1 MSLLD
6 TLRRSLTR
14 RKNAAAHM
22 TWASRSISQ
31 SVSTTRLFLKR
42 QLWVWPIIALVLLG
56 ALGWGINRAIESTMK
71 ANTQGDLQTILDVE
85 SAMLER
91 WMSEQERNVEAM
103 ANHGDVRRI
112 VAQIVD
118 DAKQSAEP
126 AANSALND
134 ELAESLGPAM
144 TSQGY
149 MGFAV
154 MSRGKKI
161 VASSEPE
168 IIGLQVSPDNDPGV
182 TRGLDGELGVS
193 APFASRAALK
203 KSTGIS
209 ETGAPTMFATAPVR
223 DDNLQVIAVLGI
235 RIDPER
241 DFTKILQLGRTGESG
256 ETFAFNKSGLMLS
269 YSRFEEQLIK
279 LGILPVLPG
288 ETGVTSLLRVY
299 VRDPGGDMTKG
310 FSPKQSR
317 AQLPP
322 TKPVADAVAG
332 NDGVDIEGYRGYRGA
347 YVIGA
352 WRWLPKYGFG
362 IVTQINRDEAYLPLT
377 ILRRTFM
384 ALLAL
389 LALSSLAIF
398 VFTIMLARVQR
409 QARAATIEAKQ
420 LGQYKLEQKLGAGA
434 MGVVYKGTHAMLRR
448 PTAIKLL
455 DADAVTPQSIGRFE
469 REVQITSQ
477 LNHPNTVAIFD
488 YGRTP
493 EDVFYY
499 AMEYIEGINL
509 QALVEQYGPQPPA
522 RVIYILRQIC
532 GSLYEAHSMGLV
544 HRDIKPANLMLT
556 RRGGEADVIKV
567 LDFGLVKARDDAQ
580 QPEDQSLAGTPL
592 YMSPEA
598 IQLPS
603 SVDGCSDIYAVGAVG
618 YFLLTGHAVFEA
630 ASIIELCNK
639 HVSETPVPPSQRVGK
654 SLPEDLENAI
664 LACLEKLRS
673 KRPQTARDLSQRLAR
688 CPEATAWTID
698 DAEAWWS
705 RHERGVGAAQ
715 LTPVAGAT
723 LNRQYEATIDQ
734 SSM

>member
-6 TLRRSLTR
+6 SLRRSLGR
-14 RKNAAAHM
+14 RSPAAAHM
-22 TWASRSISQ
+22 TWASRSLSQ
-31 SVSTTRLFLKR
+31 SVSTTKLFLKR
-42 QLWVWPIIALVLLG
+42 QLWVWPIIALFVLG
-56 ALGWGINRAIESTMK
+56 GLGWGINRAIESTMQ
-71 ANTQGDLQTILDVE
+71 ANTRSDLQTILDVE
-85 SAMLER
+85 TAMLER

-103 ANHGDVRRI
+103 ANNGEVRKLVSQLI
-112 VAQIVD
+112 EEDQHT
-118 DAKQSAEP
+118 AEP
-126 AANSALND
+126 DASRVTI
-134 ELAESLGPAM
+134 EQLADSLGPSM

-149 MGFAV
+149 AGFAV
-154 MSRGKKI
+154 MSREKKI
-161 VASSEPE
+161 VAASEPE
-168 IIGLQVSPDNDPGV
+168 IVGLEVSVENDPGV
-182 TRGLDGELGVS
+182 TRSLNGDLCVS

-203 KSTGIS
+203 TRTGVS
-209 ETGAPTMFATAPVR
+209 QTGVPTMFATAPVR
-223 DDNLQVIAVLGI
+223 DENLQVIAVLGI

-256 ETFAFNKSGLMLS
+256 ETYAFNKDGLLLS
-269 YSRFEEQLIK
+269 YSRFDEQLIK
-279 LGILPVLPG
+279 LGILPILPG
-288 ETGVTSLLRVY
+288 EVGVTSLLRVY

-310 FSPKQSR
+310 FSPELSR
-317 AQLPP
+317 TELPL
-322 TKPVADAVAG
+322 TKAVAEAVAG
-332 NDGVDIEGYRGYRGA
+332 NDGVDIEGYRGYRGGM
-347 YVIGA
+347 VIGA

-362 IVTQINRDEAYLPLT
+362 IATQVNRDEAYLPLT

-398 VFTIMLARVQR
+398 VFTIMLARAQR

-509 QALVEQYGPQPPA
+509 QALVEQYGPQPPS
-522 RVIYILRQIC
+522 RVIHILRQVC

-556 RRGGEADVIKV
+556 RRGGEADVVKV

-618 YFLLTGHAVFEA
+618 YFLLTGHPVFEA

-654 SLPEDLENAI
+654 ALPEDLENAI

-688 CPEATAWTID
+688 CTEATAWTID

-705 RHERGVGAAQ
+705 RHERGVGVGHA
-715 LTPVAGAT
+715 TPSGGAT